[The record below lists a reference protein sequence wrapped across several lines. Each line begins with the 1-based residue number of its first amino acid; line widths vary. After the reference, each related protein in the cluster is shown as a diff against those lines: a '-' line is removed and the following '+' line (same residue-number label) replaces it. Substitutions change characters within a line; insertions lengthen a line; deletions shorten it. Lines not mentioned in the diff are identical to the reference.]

1 MLTQWG
7 KLVRY
12 YMCHKGRCSST
23 TSLLLYLLVLLM
35 VQKSCTSWGWKF
47 IPLFTRFYVPGG
59 CLGFLPSTVVL
70 HSFYYLSHYCYS
82 CCCCWWP
89 LPLLHRNRT
98 CWSCWCKSLASAY
111 VPSKRWTQ
119 ITARLRWSAVPFFC
133 QANIREIFGPQCSKP
148 RRPSSL
154 VEATWQRWAITELG
168 NWLSNRKLE
177 SYIESCR
184 MTTIVSTLSFRWVRF
199 FCGANWEV
207 GAFLWTRTEVW

>member
-12 YMCHKGRCSST
+12 YICHKGRCSST

-82 CCCCWWP
+82 CCCCCCCWWP
-89 LPLLHRNRT
+89 LPLPQ
-98 CWSCWCKSLASAY
+98 KSHLLKLLMQKFSICLCTFQKMNTNHGKIKMVSGSIFLSGQYTWNFWTSVFKAAETQFPCRSNLA
-111 VPSKRWTQ
+111 KM
-119 ITARLRWSAVPFFC
+119 
-133 QANIREIFGPQCSKP
+133 GHH
-148 RRPSSL
+148 
-154 VEATWQRWAITELG
+154 WAGELTEQQ
-168 NWLSNRKLE
+168 
-177 SYIESCR
+177 
-184 MTTIVSTLSFRWVRF
+184 
-199 FCGANWEV
+199 EV
-207 GAFLWTRTEVW
+207 GVVHWILQDDDHSFHSKF